1 MKRDIDTRWI
11 FTTCGLMNRSRRP
24 PSLPCWPPGELL
36 FTAQQTGS
44 KLQATGASTGGV
56 AMIWQWFGWV
66 GVVGGAGDS
75 RGGAAVTRNSS
86 AATIGTCHPEP
97 PTSEEYRAPG
107 RSLTPHAPPH
117 QPAQLLSDNLYEI
130 SQHCRGLPPHQPPQ
144 AENLLP
150 PKLLPWLPDCNYSYG
165 GDIIS
170 AVRVEA

>member
-1 MKRDIDTRWI
+1 
-11 FTTCGLMNRSRRP
+11 MNRSRRP
-24 PSLPCWPPGELL
+24 PSLPDRPPGELL

-44 KLQATGASTGGV
+44 KLPATGASTGGV

-75 RGGAAVTRNSS
+75 RGGAAVTRNPS

-130 SQHCRGLPPHQPPQ
+130 SSPC
-144 AENLLP
+144 
-150 PKLLPWLPDCNYSYG
+150 G
-165 GDIIS
+165 GDRWRGS
-170 AVRVEA
+170 GGDEGLASGVPGLRQQTVTLCWLLAAPLLSLNFFFNT